1 MTSQNARLAAG
12 GRIDR
17 TISWRFTVDG
27 EEFTGHPGD
36 TLASALIANGRIAAG
51 NSLYEGRA
59 RGIMSAG
66 VEESNAMVKI
76 AARFPGDVAESMLP
90 ATTVTLVDGLKAELL
105 NGLGKLDPE
114 EDRAEYDK
122 KYVHTDVLVIGGGP
136 AGLAAAREAVRTGAR
151 VILMDDQPELGG
163 SLLSGSTAPEL
174 AETIEGKPA
183 LEWVADVEAELV
195 SGAESTVLNR
205 TSAFGAY
212 DANYVI
218 AVQNRTDHLSSPA
231 APGVSRQR
239 IWHVRANQVVV
250 APGAHERPLVFEN
263 NDRPGII
270 LASAVRSYLNR
281 YAVAAGQR
289 VVISTTNDS
298 AYALA
303 ADLRAAGV
311 KLEAVVDARPQLT
324 AVAAAAV
331 EAGTRVLIGSAVA
344 ATADGTGTASDS
356 GDGRLNAV
364 TVRSINDDG
373 ELTSGVEQIACD
385 LLAVSGGW
393 SPLVHLHSQ
402 RQGKLRWDDELAAFV
417 PSTVVPNQQTI
428 GSGRGSFELGD
439 CLAEG
444 ISAGASAAA
453 AAGFSPENSDAVVDP
468 LVFSEPKA
476 SAPTRQL
483 WLVPGQ
489 EGTPDDWHHHFVD
502 FQRDQSVADVLRSTG
517 AGMRSV
523 EHIKRYTS
531 ISTANDQGKTS
542 GVNAIGV
549 IAAAL
554 RQAGEA
560 SRGIG
565 DIGTT
570 TYRAPFTPVAFAA
583 LAGRQ
588 RGELFDPA
596 RVTSVHPWHVAKG
609 ALFEDVGQ
617 WKRPWYYPQAG
628 EDMDA
633 AVLRECAA
641 VRDSVGFMDATTLG
655 KIEIRGK
662 DAGEFLNRIYTN
674 AFKKLAPG
682 SARYGVMCMADGM
695 IFDDGVT
702 LRLDDDRYFMTTTTG
717 GAAKVLDWLEEWLQ
731 TEWPELDVHCTSV
744 TEQWSTIA
752 VVGPKSRA
760 VLAKVAPQ
768 LAADGG
774 LEAEAFPFMTFRET
788 TLASGVQA
796 RVCRISFSGELA
808 YEINVPSWYG
818 LNTWEAVAAA
828 GAEFNITPYGTETMH
843 VLRAEKGYPIVGQD
857 TDGTVTPQ
865 DAGMEWVVSKVKDF
879 IGKRSYARADAKR
892 EDRRHLVSVLPV
904 DKTLRLP
911 EGTQL
916 VEKGITTSPAY
927 GPVPMEGFVTSSYH
941 SAALG
946 RSFGLA
952 LIKNGRN
959 RIGETLVAAAGDQL
973 VDVVIAETVLFDPEG
988 TRKDG

>member
-1 MTSQNARLAAG
+1 MTSHNARLASG

-27 EEFTGHPGD
+27 EEFTGHLGD

-51 NSLYEGRA
+51 NSLYEDRA

-76 AARFPGDVAESMLP
+76 SPRFPGDVAESMLP

-205 TSAFGAY
+205 TTAFGAY

-239 IWHVRANQVVV
+239 IWHVRANQVIL

-263 NDRPGII
+263 NDRPGIM

-303 ADLRAAGV
+303 ADLRTAGV
-311 KLEAVVDARPQLT
+311 KVAAVVDARPQLT
-324 AVAAAAV
+324 AVASAAV

-344 ATADGTGTASDS
+344 DTASTAADGRVEG
-356 GDGRLNAV
+356 V

-428 GSGRGSFELGD
+428 GSGRGSFELAD
-439 CLAEG
+439 VLAEG
-444 ISAGASAAA
+444 ISAGASAAI
-453 AAGFSPENSDAVVDP
+453 AAGFASETQPTP
-468 LVFSEPKA
+468 LGEPKA

-489 EGTPDDWHHHFVD
+489 AGTPDDWHRHYVD

-554 RQAGEA
+554 RAAGEA

-596 RVTSVHPWHVAKG
+596 RKTSIHPWHEAKG

-731 TEWPELDVHCTSV
+731 TEWPELDVRCTSV

-760 VLAKVAPQ
+760 VLAKLAPE

-788 TLASGVQA
+788 TLASGVRA
-796 RVCRISFSGELA
+796 RICRISFSGELA

-865 DAGMEWVVSKVKDF
+865 DAGMEWIVSKAKEF
-879 IGKRSYARADAKR
+879 IGKRSYARADASR
-892 EDRRHLVSVLPV
+892 EDRKHLVSVLPV
-904 DKTLRLP
+904 DGSIRLP

-916 VEKGITTSPAY
+916 VEQGISTSPAY
-927 GPVPMEGFVTSSYH
+927 GPVPMQGFVTSSYH

-959 RIGETLVAAAGDQL
+959 RIGESLVAVAGDQL
-973 VDVVIAETVLFDPEG
+973 VDVVVAETVLFDPEG

>member
-1 MTSQNARLAAG
+1 MSSKNARLATG

-17 TISWRFTVDG
+17 SITWRFTVDG
-27 EEFTGHPGD
+27 QEFVGHPGD
-36 TLASALIANGRIAAG
+36 TIASALLANGHINAG
-51 NSLYEGRA
+51 NSLYEARP
-59 RGIMSAG
+59 RGIMAAG
-66 VEESNAMVKI
+66 VEEPNALVKI
-76 AARFPGDVAESMLP
+76 APRFPGHVAESMLP
-90 ATTVTLVDGLKAELL
+90 ATAVSLVDGQNIELL
-105 NGLGKLDPE
+105 SGLGKLDPA
-114 EDRAEYDK
+114 EDKAEYDK
-122 KYVHTDVLVIGGGP
+122 KYVHTDVLVVGGGV

-151 VILMDDQPELGG
+151 VILIDDQPELGG
-163 SLLSGSTAPEL
+163 SLLSASTAEGL
-174 AETIEGKPA
+174 AEEIEGKPA
-183 LEWVADVEAELV
+183 LEWIADVEAELV
-195 SGAESTVLNR
+195 SAEECTVLHR
-205 TSAFGAY
+205 TTAFGSY
-212 DANYVI
+212 DSNYFI
-218 AVQNRTDHLSSPA
+218 AAQNRTDHLTVPA
-231 APGVSRQR
+231 APGVSRTR
-239 IWHVRANQVVV
+239 IWHIRAEQAVL

-263 NDRPGII
+263 NDRPGIM
-270 LASAVRSYLNR
+270 LASAVRTYLNR
-281 YAVAAGQR
+281 YAVAVGQR

-298 AYALA
+298 AYLLA
-303 ADLRAAGV
+303 ADLKAAGIPV
-311 KLEAVVDARPQLT
+311 AAVVDARPQISEK
-324 AVAAAAV
+324 AAAAV
-331 EAGTRVLIGSAVA
+331 ESGLRVLIGSAVA
-344 ATADGTGTASDS
+344 DTSADEA
-356 GDGRLNAV
+356 GRLNGV

-373 ELTSGVEQIACD
+373 ELTSGVEQIAAD
-385 LLAVSGGW
+385 VLAVSGGW
-393 SPLVHLHSQ
+393 SPVVHLHSQ
-402 RQGKLRWDDELAAFV
+402 RQGKLRWDDDLAAFI
-417 PSTVVPNQQTI
+417 PSSVVRDQQVV
-428 GSGRGSFELGD
+428 GAGRGSYELQD

-444 ISAGASAAA
+444 ISAGAAASI
-453 AAGFSPENSDAVVDP
+453 AAGFESATTP
-468 LVFSEPKA
+468 SELTAPTA

-489 EGTPDDWHHHFVD
+489 TGEPGEWHNHFVD

-523 EHIKRYTS
+523 EHVKRYTS

-554 RQAGEA
+554 KHGGADA
-560 SRGIG
+560 VPGIG
-565 DIGTT
+565 EIGTT
-570 TYRAPFTPVAFAA
+570 AYRAPFTPVAFAA

-596 RVTSVHPWHVAKG
+596 RVTSIHPWHVAQG

-617 WKRPWYYPQAG
+617 WKRPWYYPQDG
-628 EDMDA
+628 EDMDT

-662 DAGEFLNRIYTN
+662 DAGEFLNRVYTN

-682 SARYGVMCMADGM
+682 SARYGVMCTLDGM

-702 LRLDDDRYFMTTTTG
+702 LRLDEDTYFMTTTTS
-717 GAAKVLDWLEEWLQ
+717 GAAKVLDWLEEWHQ
-731 TEWPELDVHCTSV
+731 TEWPELDVVFTSV

-752 VVGPKSRA
+752 VVGPKSRE
-760 VLAKVAPQ
+760 VIAKVAPQ
-768 LAADGG
+768 LAENGG
-774 LEAEAFPFMTFRET
+774 LEAENFPFMTFRET

-865 DAGMEWVVSKVKDF
+865 DAGMEWIVSKAKDF
-879 IGKRSYARADAKR
+879 IGKRSYLRADSKR
-892 EDRRHLVSVLPV
+892 EDRKHLVSVLPA
-904 DKTLRLP
+904 DHSLKLP

-916 VEKGITTSPAY
+916 VEKGIAVNPAY

-952 LIKNGRN
+952 LIQNGRN
-959 RIGETLVAAAGDQL
+959 RIGETLQASVGDQL
-973 VDVVIAETVLFDPEG
+973 VDVVVGETVLFDAEG

>member
-1 MTSQNARLAAG
+1 MTSQNARLASG

-36 TLASALIANGRIAAG
+36 TLASALIANGRINAG
-51 NSLYEGRA
+51 NSLYEDRP

-105 NGLGKLDPE
+105 SGLGKLDPE

-122 KYVHTDVLVIGGGP
+122 KYVHTDVLVVGGGP

-151 VILMDDQPELGG
+151 VMLLDDQPELGG

-174 AETIEGKPA
+174 VETIEGKPA

-205 TSAFGAY
+205 TTAFGAY

-231 APGVSRQR
+231 ASGVSRQR
-239 IWHVRANQVVV
+239 IWHIRANQVVL

-270 LASAVRSYLNR
+270 LASAVRTYLNR
-281 YAVAAGQR
+281 YGVAAGRR

-298 AYALA
+298 AYAVA

-311 KLEAVVDARPQLT
+311 KVAAVVDARPQLT

-331 EAGTRVLIGSAVA
+331 ESGTRVLIGSAVA
-344 ATADGTGTASDS
+344 NTSSQSADGRV
-356 GDGRLNAV
+356 DGV

-428 GSGRGSFELGD
+428 GSGRGSFDLAD

-444 ISAGASAAA
+444 ISAGAAAA
-453 AAGFSPENSDAVVDP
+453 IAAGFASAVAP
-468 LVFSEPKA
+468 LVLAEPKA

-483 WLVPGQ
+483 WLVPG
-489 EGTPDDWHHHFVD
+489 ETGTPDDWHQHYVD

-554 RQAGEA
+554 RTAGEA

-596 RVTSVHPWHVAKG
+596 RKTSIHPWHVAKG

-617 WKRPWYYPQAG
+617 WKRPWYYPQG
-628 EDMDA
+628 SEDMDT

-641 VRDSVGFMDATTLG
+641 VRESVGFMDATTLG

-702 LRLDDDRYFMTTTTG
+702 LRLDDDTYFMTTTTG

-731 TEWPELDVHCTSV
+731 TEWPDLDVHCTSV

-760 VLAKVAPQ
+760 VLAKVAPE
-768 LAADGG
+768 LAANGG

-788 TLASGVQA
+788 TLASGVRA

-865 DAGMEWVVSKVKDF
+865 DAGMEWIVSKAKDF
-879 IGKRSYARADAKR
+879 IGKRSYSRADGQR
-892 EDRRHLVSVLPV
+892 EDRKHLVSVLPV
-904 DKTLRLP
+904 DGTLRLP

-916 VEKGITTSPAY
+916 VEKGRSTNPAY

-959 RIGETLVAAAGDQL
+959 RIGETLTAAAGDQL
-973 VDVVIAETVLFDPEG
+973 VDVVVAETVLFDPEG

>member
-1 MTSQNARLAAG
+1 MTSQNARLASG

-36 TLASALIANGRIAAG
+36 TLASALIANGRINAG
-51 NSLYEGRA
+51 NSLYEDRP

-105 NGLGKLDPE
+105 SGLGKLDPE

-122 KYVHTDVLVIGGGP
+122 KYVHTDVLVVGGGP

-151 VILMDDQPELGG
+151 VMLLDDQPELGG

-174 AETIEGKPA
+174 VETIEGKPA

-205 TSAFGAY
+205 TTAFGAY

-231 APGVSRQR
+231 ASGVSRQR
-239 IWHVRANQVVV
+239 IWHIRANQVVL

-270 LASAVRSYLNR
+270 LASAVRTYLNR
-281 YAVAAGQR
+281 YGVAAGRR

-298 AYALA
+298 AYAVA

-311 KLEAVVDARPQLT
+311 KVAAVVDARPQLT

-331 EAGTRVLIGSAVA
+331 ESGTRVLIGSAVA
-344 ATADGTGTASDS
+344 NTSSQSADGRV
-356 GDGRLNAV
+356 DGV

-428 GSGRGSFELGD
+428 GSGRGSFDLAD

-444 ISAGASAAA
+444 ISAGAAAA
-453 AAGFSPENSDAVVDP
+453 IAAGFASAVAP
-468 LVFSEPKA
+468 LVLAEPKA

-483 WLVPGQ
+483 WLVPG
-489 EGTPDDWHHHFVD
+489 ETGTPDNWHQHYVD

-554 RQAGEA
+554 RTAGEA

-596 RVTSVHPWHVAKG
+596 RKTSIHPWHVAKG

-617 WKRPWYYPQAG
+617 WKRPWYYPQG
-628 EDMDA
+628 SEDMDT

-641 VRDSVGFMDATTLG
+641 VRESVGFMDATTLG

-702 LRLDDDRYFMTTTTG
+702 LRLDDDTYFMTTTTG

-731 TEWPELDVHCTSV
+731 TEWPDLDVHCTSV

-760 VLAKVAPQ
+760 VLAKVAPE
-768 LAADGG
+768 LAANGG

-788 TLASGVQA
+788 TLASGVRA

-865 DAGMEWVVSKVKDF
+865 DAGMEWIVSKAKDF
-879 IGKRSYARADAKR
+879 IGKRSYSRADGQR
-892 EDRRHLVSVLPV
+892 EDRKHLVSVLPV
-904 DKTLRLP
+904 DGTLRLP

-916 VEKGITTSPAY
+916 VEKGRSTNPAY

-959 RIGETLVAAAGDQL
+959 RIGETLTAAAGDQL
-973 VDVVIAETVLFDPEG
+973 VDVVVAETVLFDPEG

>member
-36 TLASALIANGRIAAG
+36 TLASALIANGRITAG
-51 NSLYEGRA
+51 NSLYEDRA

-76 AARFPGDVAESMLP
+76 APRFPGDVAESMLP
-90 ATTVTLVDGLKAELL
+90 ATTVSLVDGLKAELL

-205 TSAFGAY
+205 TTAFGAY

-231 APGVSRQR
+231 APGISRQR
-239 IWHVRANQVVV
+239 IWHVRANQVIL

-311 KLEAVVDARPQLT
+311 KLAAVVDARPQISK
-324 AVAAAAV
+324 VAAAAI

-344 ATADGTGTASDS
+344 NTASGSADGRVES
-356 GDGRLNAV
+356 V

-373 ELTSGVEQIACD
+373 ELTSGVEEIACD

-428 GSGRGSFELGD
+428 GSGRGSFELED
-439 CLAEG
+439 VLAEG
-444 ISAGASAAA
+444 ISAGAAAA
-453 AAGFSPENSDAVVDP
+453 IAAGFASETKPSP
-468 LVFSEPKA
+468 LGEPKA
-476 SAPTRQL
+476 AAPTRQL

-554 RQAGEA
+554 RTAGEA

-596 RVTSVHPWHVAKG
+596 RKTSIHPWHEAKG

-641 VRDSVGFMDATTLG
+641 VRESVGFMDATTLG

-760 VLAKVAPQ
+760 VLAKVAPE

-774 LEAEAFPFMTFRET
+774 LEADAFPFMTFRET
-788 TLASGVQA
+788 TLASGVRA
-796 RVCRISFSGELA
+796 RICRISFSGELA

-865 DAGMEWVVSKVKDF
+865 DAGMEWIVSKAKEF
-879 IGKRSYARADAKR
+879 IGKRSYARAEGQR
-892 EDRRHLVSVLPV
+892 EDRKHLVSVLPV
-904 DKTLRLP
+904 DGSIRLP

-916 VEKGITTSPAY
+916 VEQGISTNPAY
-927 GPVPMEGFVTSSYH
+927 GPVPMQGFVTSSYH

-959 RIGETLVAAAGDQL
+959 RIGENLVAVAGDQL
-973 VDVVIAETVLFDPEG
+973 VDVVVAETVLFDPEG

>member
-1 MTSQNARLAAG
+1 MTSQNARLATG
-12 GRIDR
+12 GRIAR
-17 TISWRFTVDG
+17 SISWRFTVDG
-27 EEFTGHPGD
+27 QEFTGHPGD
-36 TLASALIANGRIAAG
+36 TIASALLANGRIRAG
-51 NSLYEGRA
+51 NSLYEGRP
-59 RGIMSAG
+59 RGIMTAG
-66 VEESNAMVKI
+66 VEEPNALVKV
-76 AARFPGDVAESMLP
+76 AARFPGHVAESMLQ
-90 ATTVTLVDGLKAELL
+90 ATTVSLVDGLAAEML
-105 NGLGKLDPE
+105 NGLGKLDPN
-114 EDRAEYDK
+114 EDQAEYDK
-122 KYVHTDVLVIGGGP
+122 KYVHTDVLVVGGGVS
-136 AGLAAAREAVRTGAR
+136 GLAAAREAVRTGAR
-151 VILMDDQPELGG
+151 VILIDDQPELGG
-163 SLLSGSTAPEL
+163 SLLSGCTAPAL
-174 AETIEGKPA
+174 QDTVEGKPA
-183 LEWVADVEAELV
+183 LEWIADVEAELV
-195 SGAESTVLNR
+195 SAAECTVLNR
-205 TSAFGAY
+205 TTAFGSY
-212 DANYVI
+212 DSNYFI
-218 AVQNRTDHLSSPA
+218 AAQNRTDHLSSPA

-239 IWHVRANQVVV
+239 IWHIRAKQVVL

-263 NDRPGII
+263 NDRPGIM

-281 YAVAAGQR
+281 YAVAAGSG

-303 ADLRAAGV
+303 AELKAAGV
-311 KLEAVVDARPQLT
+311 TVAAVVDARPQLSET
-324 AVAAAAV
+324 AAAAGA
-331 EAGTRVLIGSAVA
+331 AGTRVLIGSAVA
-344 ATADGTGTASDS
+344 DTAGDS
-356 GDGRLNAV
+356 TGRLAGV

-373 ELTSGVEQIACD
+373 ELTSGVEQLACD

-393 SPLVHLHSQ
+393 SPVVHLHSQ
-402 RQGKLRWDDELAAFV
+402 RQGKLRWDEELAAFV
-417 PSTVVPNQQTI
+417 PGTVVKDQQVV
-428 GSGRGSFELGD
+428 GSGRGSYALTD

-444 ISAGASAAA
+444 TSAGAAAA
-453 AAGFSPENSDAVVDP
+453 IAAGFSSAVVP
-468 LVFSEPKA
+468 AEPKA
-476 SAPTRQL
+476 PVASAPIRQL

-489 EGTPDDWHHHFVD
+489 EGTPGQWHNHFVD

-523 EHIKRYTS
+523 EHVKRYTS

-554 RQAGEA
+554 KFGGDSAEGA
-560 SRGIG
+560 RGIG
-565 DIGTT
+565 EIGTT
-570 TYRAPFTPVAFAA
+570 AYRAPFTPVAFAA

-596 RVTSVHPWHVAKG
+596 RKTSVHPWHVAQG

-617 WKRPWYYPQAG
+617 WKRPWYYPQSG
-628 EDMDA
+628 EEMDT

-662 DAGEFLNRIYTN
+662 DAGEFLNRVYTN

-682 SARYGVMCMADGM
+682 SARYGVMCAPDGM

-702 LRLDDDRYFMTTTTG
+702 LRLDEDRYFMTTTTG
-717 GAAKVLDWLEEWLQ
+717 GAAKVLDWLEEWHQ

-744 TEQWSTIA
+744 TEQWTTIA

-760 VLAKVAPQ
+760 VIAKLAPQ

-774 LEAEAFPFMTFRET
+774 LDAEAFPFMTFRET

-796 RVCRISFSGELA
+796 RICRISFSGELA

-865 DAGMEWVVSKVKDF
+865 DAGMEWIVSKAKDF
-879 IGKRSYARADAKR
+879 IGKRSYNRKDAVR
-892 EDRRHLVSVLPV
+892 TDRKHLVSVLPV
-904 DKTLRLP
+904 DGTIRLP

-916 VEKGITTSPAY
+916 VEKGITVNPAY
-927 GPVPMEGFVTSSYH
+927 GPVPMQGFVTSSYH

-952 LIKNGRN
+952 LIQNGRN
-959 RIGETLVAAAGDQL
+959 RIGETLVASVGDQL
-973 VDVVIAETVLFDPEG
+973 VDVVVGETVLFDAEG

>member
-36 TLASALIANGRIAAG
+36 TLASALIANGRITAG
-51 NSLYEGRA
+51 NSLYEDRA

-76 AARFPGDVAESMLP
+76 APRFPGDVAESMLP

-163 SLLSGSTAPEL
+163 SLLSSSTAPEL

-205 TSAFGAY
+205 TTAFGAY

-231 APGVSRQR
+231 APGISRQR
-239 IWHVRANQVVV
+239 IWHVRANQVIL

-270 LASAVRSYLNR
+270 LASAARSYLNR

-289 VVISTTNDS
+289 VVIGTTNDS

-303 ADLRAAGV
+303 ADLRAAGI
-311 KLEAVVDARPQLT
+311 KLAAVVDARPRLSK
-324 AVAAAAV
+324 VAAAAV

-344 ATADGTGTASDS
+344 DTASGSADGRVES
-356 GDGRLNAV
+356 V

-373 ELTSGVEQIACD
+373 ELTSGVEDIACD

-428 GSGRGSFELGD
+428 GSGRGSFELD
-439 CLAEG
+439 DVLAEG
-444 ISAGASAAA
+444 ISAGAAAA
-453 AAGFSPENSDAVVDP
+453 IAAGFASETTPSP
-468 LVFSEPKA
+468 LGEPKA

-554 RQAGEA
+554 RTAGEA

-596 RVTSVHPWHVAKG
+596 RKTSIHPWHEAKG

-641 VRDSVGFMDATTLG
+641 VRESVGFMDATTLG

-760 VLAKVAPQ
+760 VLAKVAPE

-788 TLASGVQA
+788 TLASGVRA

-865 DAGMEWVVSKVKDF
+865 DAGMEWIVSKVKDF
-879 IGKRSYARADAKR
+879 IGKRSYTRKDAART
-892 EDRRHLVSVLPV
+892 DRKHLVSVLPV
-904 DKTLRLP
+904 DGTIRLP

-916 VEKGITTSPAY
+916 VEQGITVNPAY
-927 GPVPMEGFVTSSYH
+927 GPVPMQGFVTSSYH

-959 RIGETLVAAAGDQL
+959 RIGENLVAVAGDQL
-973 VDVVIAETVLFDPEG
+973 VDVVVAETVLFDPEG

>member
-36 TLASALIANGRIAAG
+36 TLASALIANGRINAG
-51 NSLYEGRA
+51 NSLYEDRA

-76 AARFPGDVAESMLP
+76 SPRFPGDVAESMLP

-163 SLLSGSTAPEL
+163 SLLSGSTAPGL

-195 SGAESTVLNR
+195 SGAETTVLNR

-239 IWHVRANQVVV
+239 IWHVRAKQVVL

-263 NDRPGII
+263 NDRPGIM

-311 KLEAVVDARPQLT
+311 KLAAVVDARPQLSK
-324 AVAAAAV
+324 VAAAAV

-344 ATADGTGTASDS
+344 DTSSKAADGRVES
-356 GDGRLNAV
+356 V

-373 ELTSGVEQIACD
+373 ELTSGVEEIACD

-428 GSGRGSFELGD
+428 GSGRGSFELAD
-439 CLAEG
+439 VLAEG
-444 ISAGASAAA
+444 ISAGATAAI
-453 AAGFSPENSDAVVDP
+453 AAGFT
-468 LVFSEPKA
+468 SETKPSVIGEPTA

-489 EGTPDDWHHHFVD
+489 AGTPDDWHHHFVD

-554 RQAGEA
+554 RTAGEA

-596 RVTSVHPWHVAKG
+596 RKTSIHPWHEAKG

-731 TEWPELDVHCTSV
+731 TEWPELDVYCTSV

-760 VLAKVAPQ
+760 VLAKVAPE
-768 LAADGG
+768 LAANGG

-796 RVCRISFSGELA
+796 RICRISFSGELA

-828 GAEFNITPYGTETMH
+828 GAEYNITPYGTETMH

-865 DAGMEWVVSKVKDF
+865 DAGMDWIVSKAKEF
-879 IGKRSYARADAKR
+879 IGKRSYARADAQR
-892 EDRRHLVSVLPV
+892 EDRKHLVSVLPV
-904 DKTLRLP
+904 DGTIRLP

-916 VEKGITTSPAY
+916 VEKGISTSPAY
-927 GPVPMEGFVTSSYH
+927 GPVPMQGFVTSSYH

-959 RIGETLVAAAGDQL
+959 RIGETLVAAAGGQL
-973 VDVVIAETVLFDPEG
+973 VDVVVAETVLFDPEG

>member
-1 MTSQNARLAAG
+1 MSAQPQPARLSSG

-17 TISWRFTVDG
+17 AVTWRFTLDG
-27 EEFTGHPGD
+27 REYTGHPGD
-36 TLASALIANGRIAAG
+36 TLASALLANGQVRAG
-51 NSLYEGRA
+51 NSLYEDRA

-66 VEESNAMVKI
+66 VEESNALVKI
-76 AARFPGDVAESMLP
+76 APRFPGHVAESMLP
-90 ATTVTLVDGLKAELL
+90 ATTVSLVDGLSAEFL
-105 NGLGKLDPE
+105 NGLGKLDPA

-122 KYVHTDVLVIGGGP
+122 KYVHTDVLVVGGGP
-136 AGLAAAREAVRTGAR
+136 AGLAAAREAVRAGAR
-151 VILMDDQPELGG
+151 VILLDDQPELGG
-163 SLLSGSTAPEL
+163 SLLSGSTAPAL
-174 AETIEGKPA
+174 AESIEGKPA
-183 LEWVADVEAELV
+183 LDWVADVEAELI
-195 SGAESTVLNR
+195 SAAECTVLNR
-205 TSAFGAY
+205 TSAFGSY

-218 AVQNRTDHLSSPA
+218 AAQNRTDHLLTPA

-239 IWHVRANQVVV
+239 IWHVRAGQVIL

-263 NDRPGII
+263 NDRPGIM
-270 LASAVRSYLNR
+270 LASAVRTYLNR
-281 YAVAAGQR
+281 YAVAAGSR
-289 VVISTTNDS
+289 VVIGTTNDS

-303 ADLRAAGV
+303 ADLRAAGIAV
-311 KLEAVVDARPQLT
+311 AAVVDARPQLSK
-324 AVAAAAV
+324 VAAAAV
-331 EAGTRVLIGSAVA
+331 EAGTRVLIGAAVA
-344 ATADGTGTASDS
+344 DTTAAAS
-356 GDGRLNAV
+356 GDGRLAGV
-364 TVRSINDDG
+364 TVRSINDAG
-373 ELTSGVEQIACD
+373 ELTSGVEEIACD

-393 SPLVHLHSQ
+393 SPVVHLHSQ
-402 RQGKLRWDDELAAFV
+402 RQGRLRWDEDLAAFV
-417 PSTVVPNQQTI
+417 PHSVVPNQQVA
-428 GSGRGSFELGD
+428 GSVRGSFDLAD
-439 CLAEG
+439 CVAEG
-444 ISAGASAAA
+444 ISAGAAAVI
-453 AAGFSPENSDAVVDP
+453 AAGFESAV
-468 LVFSEPKA
+468 EPSVIGEPVA

-489 EGTPDDWHHHFVD
+489 QGGPEGWHHHFVD
-502 FQRDQSVADVLRSTG
+502 FQRDQTVADVLRSTG

-523 EHIKRYTS
+523 EHVKRYTS

-554 RQAGEA
+554 RTAGEA

-565 DIGTT
+565 EIGTT

-596 RVTSVHPWHVAKG
+596 RVTSIHPWHVARG

-617 WKRPWYYPQAG
+617 WKRPWYYPADG

-682 SARYGVMCMADGM
+682 SARYGVMCTPDGM

-702 LRLDDDRYFMTTTTG
+702 LRLDQDRFFMTTTTG

-744 TEQWSTIA
+744 TEQWTTVA

-760 VLAKVAPQ
+760 VIAKLAPE

-774 LEAEAFPFMTFRET
+774 LDAEAFPFMTFRET
-788 TLASGVQA
+788 TLASGVRA
-796 RVCRISFSGELA
+796 RICRISFSGELA

-865 DAGMEWVVSKVKDF
+865 DAGMEWVISKAKDF
-879 IGKRSYARADAKR
+879 IGKRSYTRKDAART
-892 EDRRHLVSVLPV
+892 DRKHLVSVLPV
-904 DKTLRLP
+904 DGSIRLP

-916 VEKGITTSPAY
+916 VEQNITVNPAD
-927 GPVPMEGFVTSSYH
+927 GPVPMQGFVTSSYH

-946 RSFGLA
+946 RSFALA
-952 LIKNGRN
+952 LIRNGRN
-959 RIGETLVAAAGDQL
+959 RIGETLVAAAGNEL

>member
-1 MTSQNARLAAG
+1 MTSQNSRLAAG

-17 TISWRFTVDG
+17 SISWRFTVDG

-36 TLASALIANGRIAAG
+36 TLASALISNGRIAAG
-51 NSLYEGRA
+51 NSLYEDRA

-76 AARFPGDVAESMLP
+76 APRFPGHVAESMLP

-105 NGLGKLDPE
+105 SGLGKLDPA

-163 SLLSGSTAPEL
+163 SLLSGSTAAEL
-174 AETIEGKPA
+174 ADTIEGKPA

-205 TSAFGAY
+205 TTAFGAY

-239 IWHVRANQVVV
+239 IWHVRANQVIL

-263 NDRPGII
+263 NDRPGIM

-311 KLEAVVDARPQLT
+311 KVAAVVDARPQLT
-324 AVAAAAV
+324 AVASAAA
-331 EAGTRVLIGSAVA
+331 EAGTRVLVGSAVA
-344 ATADGTGTASDS
+344 NTASGAADGRVES
-356 GDGRLNAV
+356 V

-373 ELTSGVEQIACD
+373 ELTSGVEEIACD

-428 GSGRGSFELGD
+428 GSGRGSFELDD

-444 ISAGASAAA
+444 ISAGAAAA
-453 AAGFSPENSDAVVDP
+453 IAAGFASDTTPAS
-468 LVFSEPKA
+468 LGEPRA

-489 EGTPDDWHHHFVD
+489 EGTPDEWHHHFVD

-554 RQAGEA
+554 RTAGEA

-596 RVTSVHPWHVAKG
+596 RKTSIHPWHEAKG

-662 DAGEFLNRIYTN
+662 DAGEFLNRVYTN

-682 SARYGVMCMADGM
+682 SARYGVMCGPDGM

-760 VLAKVAPQ
+760 VLAKLAPA

-788 TLASGVQA
+788 TLASGVRA
-796 RVCRISFSGELA
+796 RICRISFSGELA

-865 DAGMEWVVSKVKDF
+865 DAGMEWIVSKAKEF
-879 IGKRSYARADAKR
+879 IGKRSYARADGQR
-892 EDRRHLVSVLPV
+892 GDRKHLVSVLPV
-904 DKTLRLP
+904 DGSIRLP

-916 VEKGITTSPAY
+916 VEQGISTSPAY
-927 GPVPMEGFVTSSYH
+927 GPVPMQGFVTSSYH

-959 RIGETLVAAAGDQL
+959 RIGETMVAVSGDQL
-973 VDVVIAETVLFDPEG
+973 VDVVVAETVLFDPEG

>member
-1 MTSQNARLAAG
+1 MSSKNARLATG

-17 TISWRFTVDG
+17 SITWRFTVDG
-27 EEFTGHPGD
+27 QEFVGHPGD
-36 TLASALIANGRIAAG
+36 TIASALLANGHINAG
-51 NSLYEGRA
+51 NSLYEARP
-59 RGIMSAG
+59 RGIMAAG
-66 VEESNAMVKI
+66 VEEPNALVKI
-76 AARFPGDVAESMLP
+76 APRFPGHVAESMLP
-90 ATTVTLVDGLKAELL
+90 ATAVSLVDGQNIELL
-105 NGLGKLDPE
+105 SGLGKLDPA
-114 EDRAEYDK
+114 EDKAEYDK
-122 KYVHTDVLVIGGGP
+122 KYVHTDVLVVGGGV

-151 VILMDDQPELGG
+151 VILIDDQPELGG
-163 SLLSGSTAPEL
+163 SLLSASTAEGL
-174 AETIEGKPA
+174 AEEIEGKPA
-183 LEWVADVEAELV
+183 LEWIADVEAELV
-195 SGAESTVLNR
+195 SAEECTVLHR
-205 TSAFGAY
+205 TTAFGSY
-212 DANYVI
+212 DSNYFI
-218 AVQNRTDHLSSPA
+218 AAQNRTDHLTVPA
-231 APGVSRQR
+231 APGVSRTR
-239 IWHVRANQVVV
+239 IWHIRAEQAVL

-263 NDRPGII
+263 NDRPGIM
-270 LASAVRSYLNR
+270 LASAVRTYLNR
-281 YAVAAGQR
+281 YAVAVGQR

-298 AYALA
+298 AYLLA
-303 ADLRAAGV
+303 ADLKAAGIPV
-311 KLEAVVDARPQLT
+311 AAVVDARPQISEK
-324 AVAAAAV
+324 AAAAV
-331 EAGTRVLIGSAVA
+331 ESGLRVLIGSAVA
-344 ATADGTGTASDS
+344 DTSADEA
-356 GDGRLNAV
+356 GRLNGV

-373 ELTSGVEQIACD
+373 ELTSGVEQIAAD
-385 LLAVSGGW
+385 VLAVSGGW
-393 SPLVHLHSQ
+393 SPVVHLHSQ
-402 RQGKLRWDDELAAFV
+402 RQGKLRWDDDLAAFI
-417 PSTVVPNQQTI
+417 PSSVVRDQQVV
-428 GSGRGSFELGD
+428 GAGRGSYELQD

-444 ISAGASAAA
+444 ISAGAAASI
-453 AAGFSPENSDAVVDP
+453 AAGFESATTP
-468 LVFSEPKA
+468 SELTAPTA

-489 EGTPDDWHHHFVD
+489 TGEPGEWHNHFVD
-502 FQRDQSVADVLRSTG
+502 FQRDQSVADVLRSTC

-523 EHIKRYTS
+523 EHVKRYTS

-554 RQAGEA
+554 KHGGADA
-560 SRGIG
+560 VPGIG
-565 DIGTT
+565 EIGTT
-570 TYRAPFTPVAFAA
+570 AYRAPFTPVAFAA

-596 RVTSVHPWHVAKG
+596 RVTSIHPWHVAQG

-617 WKRPWYYPQAG
+617 WKRPWYYPQDG
-628 EDMDA
+628 EDMDT

-662 DAGEFLNRIYTN
+662 DAGEFLNRVYTN

-682 SARYGVMCMADGM
+682 SARYGVMCTLDGM

-702 LRLDDDRYFMTTTTG
+702 LRLDEDTYFMTTTTS
-717 GAAKVLDWLEEWLQ
+717 GAAKVLDWLEEWHQ
-731 TEWPELDVHCTSV
+731 TEWPELDVVFTSV

-752 VVGPKSRA
+752 VVGPKSRE
-760 VLAKVAPQ
+760 VIAKVAPQ
-768 LAADGG
+768 LAENGG
-774 LEAEAFPFMTFRET
+774 LEAENFPFMTFRET

-865 DAGMEWVVSKVKDF
+865 DAGMEWIVSKAKDF
-879 IGKRSYARADAKR
+879 IGKRSYLRADSKR
-892 EDRRHLVSVLPV
+892 EDRKHLVSVLPA
-904 DKTLRLP
+904 DHSLKLP

-916 VEKGITTSPAY
+916 VEKGIAVNPAY

-952 LIKNGRN
+952 LIQNGRN
-959 RIGETLVAAAGDQL
+959 RIGETLQASVGDQL
-973 VDVVIAETVLFDPEG
+973 VDVVVGETVLFDAEG